1 MSPSVAVPVCVPSPV
16 RIVSSGAA
24 AVERHCLAR
33 SMSPPSEGD
42 SCGGGQKTFGY
53 R

>member
-1 MSPSVAVPVCVPSPV
+1 MSPSIAVPVCVSSV

-42 SCGGGQKTFGY
+42 SCGGGQKTLGY